1 MSTFPAAEMTGGQA
15 LAQQLAKEGID
26 HVFGIPGV
34 QLDWA
39 IDGLI
44 DVADRIAYTTP
55 RHEQATAYMAD
66 GYARTTGK
74 IGTTMVVPGPGLLNA
89 MAGLCTAYACSSPV
103 LAIAGQIPLRA
114 IGRGWGMLH
123 EIKNQSGVLSS
134 VTKWNALARTAAE
147 IPALVHE
154 AVRQLRTGHTQPV
167 GLEVPLDVL
176 QQKRPVTLI
185 EPVAAPAPAAPDA
198 GALKQAAAVLR
209 SARYPVLYVGGGIV
223 AAGASEALR
232 SVAEMLQAP
241 VVMSENG
248 RGALTDRHPLA
259 LTGLGGRAV
268 LPHADVVFV
277 VGSRYIEGFGTPAF
291 ERPGARYV
299 YLNIEAA
306 DTGEPREPG
315 LTLIGDARTGL
326 EALAAELGG
335 LPKRASQSEKMTRVR
350 RWCDEQ
356 MAFVQPELD
365 FVRALRAAIPE
376 DGILVNELTQVGY
389 LATIAFPVYA
399 PRTFVLAG
407 YQGTLGYGFPT
418 GLGAAIGNPART
430 VVSISGD
437 GGFGWNLQEL
447 ATAAKYRVNLI
458 TVVFADGAFGNV
470 RRIQNGLFGRGIGSD
485 LHNPDFTRLA
495 ESFGVPAERVTTP
508 QALEGAIRSAA
519 RRRGPALIEVPVSE
533 MPSPWH
539 LIRMNR
545 PSPRPAP
552 PNPLGE
558 PPATVAASGGA

>member
-1 MSTFPAAEMTGGQA
+1 MAAAMTGGQA

-39 IDGLI
+39 LDGLI
-44 DVADRIAYTTP
+44 EVADRIAYTTP
-55 RHEQATAYMAD
+55 RHEQAAAYMAD

-74 IGTTMVVPGPGLLNA
+74 VGTCMVVPGPGLLNA

-103 LAIAGQIPLRA
+103 LAIAGQIPSRA

-147 IPALVHE
+147 IPGLVHE

-176 QQKRPVTLI
+176 QQKAPVTLI
-185 EPVAAPAPAAPDA
+185 EPAAPPAPAAPEA
-198 GALKQAAAVLR
+198 RALTQAAAVLG
-209 SARYPVLYVGGGIV
+209 SARFPVLYVGGGIV
-223 AAGASEALR
+223 ASGASEALR
-232 SVAEMLQAP
+232 SVAERLQAP

-248 RGALTDRHPLA
+248 RGALSDRHRLA
-259 LTGLGGRAV
+259 LTSLGGRAV
-268 LPHADVVFV
+268 LPHADVIFV
-277 VGSRYIEGFGTPAF
+277 IGSRYIEGFGTPAYA
-291 ERPGARYV
+291 RPGVRYV
-299 YLNIEAA
+299 YLNVDAA
-306 DTGEPREPG
+306 DTKEPREPG
-315 LTLIGDARTGL
+315 LALIGDARAGL
-326 EALAAELGG
+326 EALAAELEG
-335 LPKRASQSEKMTRVR
+335 LPKRASRSVAMARVR

-356 MAFVQPELD
+356 IAFVQPQLG
-365 FVRALRAAIPE
+365 FVTALRAAIPE
-376 DGILVNELTQVGY
+376 EGILVNELTQVGY

-399 PRTFVLAG
+399 PRTLVWAG

-418 GLGAAIGNPART
+418 ALGASIGNPART
-430 VVSISGD
+430 VVSINGD

-447 ATAAKYRVNLI
+447 ATAAKYRANLI
-458 TVVFADGAFGNV
+458 AVVFVDGALGNV
-470 RRIQNGLFGRGIGSD
+470 RRIQKGLFGRGIGTD
-485 LHNPDFTRLA
+485 LHNPDFLKLA
-495 ESFGVPAERVTTP
+495 ESFGVPAERVRTP
-508 QALEGAIRSAA
+508 QALEGAIRAA
-519 RRRGPALIEVPVSE
+519 AGRRGPAFIEVPVAE

-539 LIRMNR
+539 LIRANR
-545 PSPRPAP
+545 PAPRPAP

-558 PPATVAASGGA
+558 PAVL